1 MDLQSQIVEYLKS
14 HVDSNAKQIAKA
26 LSSEKTKVNSILYAE
41 KNKIFTLHET
51 KPPTW
56 SIKTDNSTA
65 IKLSTAK
72 FSILKTSEPI
82 HIDFQGGD
90 WALTIQISET
100 SRNDPVIS
108 LERTGPNSAI
118 AKVSSS
124 AINDTTSGTDVF
136 PDAALALAAS
146 ALAWEIAIQSDAIL
160 EEKFSFQDAIKD
172 IYLSLGAHD
181 IRTKGGIQN
190 H

>member
-1 MDLQSQIVEYLKS
+1 MELQSQILDFLS
-14 HVDSNAKQIAKA
+14 LNPRSSAKQIAKA
-26 LSSEKTKVNSILYAE
+26 LSSEKTKVNSILYAQ
-41 KNKIFTLHET
+41 KYKMFTLHET

-56 SIKTDNSTA
+56 SVKSNESTP
-65 IKLSTAK
+65 IKLSTTN
-72 FSILKTSEPI
+72 FSVLKTSDPI

-124 AINDTTSGTDVF
+124 AISDKSYDPDIF
-136 PDAALALAAS
+136 PDAALALAAG
-146 ALAWEIAIQSDAIL
+146 ALAWEIAVQSDAIL
-160 EEKFSFQDAIKD
+160 EEKFSFQDAMKD
-172 IYLSLGAHD
+172 IYLSLGVHD
-181 IRTKGGIQN
+181 VRTKTRD
-190 H
+190 

>member
-1 MDLQSQIVEYLKS
+1 MDLQSKILEYLKS
-14 HVDSNAKQIAKA
+14 HPNSNARQITKA
-26 LSSEKTKVNSILYAE
+26 LSSEKTKVNSILYAH
-41 KNKIFTLHET
+41 KHKLFILHET

-56 SIKTDNSTA
+56 SIKTGNETE
-65 IKLSTAK
+65 IRLTTAK

-90 WALTIQISET
+90 WALTIQINDT

-124 AINDTTSGTDVF
+124 VINDTSSDSKIF
-136 PDAALALAAS
+136 PDVALALAAS

-160 EEKFSFQDAIKD
+160 EEKFSFQDAMKD
-172 IYLSLGAHD
+172 IYLSIGAHD
-181 IRTKGGIQN
+181 IRAKGGR
-190 H
+190 